1 MELTI
6 ISIEKSKNSILNYF
20 LKKKKSWNGI
30 TNQLLFFIFPL
41 KKRRNKWNKKSKLYV
56 YNINVVTWEN
66 LSGNPEIISG
76 ENYYT

>member
-20 LKKKKSWNGI
+20 LKKKKAEMVLPIS
-30 TNQLLFFIFPL
+30 FFFHFSS
-41 KKRRNKWNKKSKLYV
+41 KKWRNKWNKKSKLYV